1 MTQPEQTL
9 ASQQATVADAL
20 DLNSLTLIGLFSTTE
35 GPAALIR
42 SADGQVA
49 RVVPGEQALGITAT
63 AIGDA
68 QVLVT
73 GADGVTLAMR
83 LPPRD

>member
-1 MTQPEQTL
+1 MSQPDPTL
-9 ASQQATVADAL
+9 AEAQATTPDVL
-20 DLNSLTLIGLFSTTE
+20 DLNSLTLIGLFTTSE

-42 SADGQVA
+42 AANGQVA
-49 RVVPGEQALGITAT
+49 RIVPGTHALGVTAT
-63 AIGDA
+63 AIGES

-73 GADGVTLAMR
+73 GADGRTLAMR